1 MEVLIIS
8 ILSYLMG
15 SVPFGFILTKVFLKK
30 DIRDIGSGNIGAT
43 NALRAGNKS
52 LGYGTLFLD
61 IIKAIIPVVYVKLNY
76 PDYIFIAS
84 LCVFL
89 GHIFPIWLKFKG
101 GKGVATYVGILFS
114 INLTI
119 GFVFIGV
126 WFFTFLISKYSSLSS
141 LSASLS
147 IPIYLFFFT
156 SHKLVFFS
164 IMFILLTAFITPIC
178 VLSVINSVK
187 VRIKEFLIAI
197 LVMETLM
204 IGVFCSLDLVVFYL
218 FFEGGL
224 IPMFLI
230 IGIWGGPRRVYSA
243 FKFFLFTLL
252 GSVLLLIAV
261 ISIYWITGT
270 TDITQLLE
278 IKIPKEYQYLLWL
291 AFFSSFAVK
300 LPMWPVHTWLPD
312 AHVEAPTAGSVIL
325 AAILLK
331 MAGYGFMRF
340 SLGLFPVASDYF
352 TPLIFTLSII
362 AIIYT
367 SLVALMQD
375 DMKKLIAYSSVAHM
389 GFVTIG
395 IFSLTKQG
403 LEGSIIQM
411 MSHGLISAAL
421 FLCVGVVYDRLH
433 SRMISSYGGLVNI
446 MPKYAFVFMI
456 FVLAA
461 LGLPGTSGFVGEFLV
476 LVGTFQINIFVAVL
490 ASLGVI
496 LAAAYMLWLYK
507 RVIFGKMASSEIKEM
522 ADLNKTEIYIFASL
536 VFLILFFG
544 IYPEPLFNTIDISV
558 SNLIDNYQTDLNF
571 YLVQTNN

>member
-1 MEVLIIS
+1 MNFPILSAIIFIPLIGAFFIFVTKGVQKNVEKNSKYVAIFSSLTNFLLSIFLWYSFDTTTADFQFVEKKNWMEGFINFQLGVDGIS
-8 ILSYLMG
+8 IL
-15 SVPFGFILTKVFLKK
+15 
-30 DIRDIGSGNIGAT
+30 
-43 NALRAGNKS
+43 
-52 LGYGTLFLD
+52 
-61 IIKAIIPVVYVKLNY
+61 
-76 PDYIFIAS
+76 
-84 LCVFL
+84 
-89 GHIFPIWLKFKG
+89 
-101 GKGVATYVGILFS
+101 
-114 INLTI
+114 
-119 GFVFIGV
+119 
-126 WFFTFLISKYSSLSS
+126 
-141 LSASLS
+141 
-147 IPIYLFFFT
+147 
-156 SHKLVFFS
+156 
-164 IMFILLTAFITPIC
+164 FILLTTFIAPVCIF
-178 VLSVINSVK
+178 SAIHSIK
-187 VRIKEFLIAI
+187 FKIKEFLIAI

-204 IGVFCSLDLVVFYL
+204 LGVFCSLDLVIFYL

-230 IGIWGGPRRVYSA
+230 IGIWGGPKRVYSA

-252 GSVLLLIAV
+252 GSVLMLVAI

-270 TDITQLLE
+270 SDVIKLLDIR
-278 IKIPKEYQYLLWL
+278 IPTEYQYLLWL

-331 MAGYGFMRF
+331 MAGYGFLRF

-352 TPLIFTLSII
+352 TPLIFTLSIM

-367 SLVALMQD
+367 SLVALMQE

-389 GFVTIG
+389 GFVTLG

-411 MSHGLISAAL
+411 ISHGLISAAL
-421 FLCVGVVYDRLH
+421 FLCVGVVYDRFH

-446 MPKYAFVFMI
+446 MPKYSLVFII

-476 LVGTFQINIFVAVL
+476 LVGVLQKNILVAIL

-507 RVIFGKMASSEIKEM
+507 RVIFGKIANSEIKIM
-522 ADLNKTEIYIFASL
+522 TDLNKTEIYIFSSL
-536 VFLILFFG
+536 AFLILFFG
-544 IYPEPLFNTIDISV
+544 VYPEPLFNTIDISV
-558 SNLIDNYQTDLNF
+558 NNLIENYQIDINF
-571 YLVQTNN
+571 HLAETTN

>member
-1 MEVLIIS
+1 MNFP
-8 ILSYLMG
+8 ILSAII
-15 SVPFGFILTKVFLKK
+15 FIPL
-30 DIRDIGSGNIGAT
+30 IGA
-43 NALRAGNKS
+43 L
-52 LGYGTLFLD
+52 
-61 IIKAIIPVVYVKLNY
+61 
-76 PDYIFIAS
+76 
-84 LCVFL
+84 
-89 GHIFPIWLKFKG
+89 
-101 GKGVATYVGILFS
+101 
-114 INLTI
+114 
-119 GFVFIGV
+119 
-126 WFFTFLISKYSSLSS
+126 
-141 LSASLS
+141 
-147 IPIYLFFFT
+147 
-156 SHKLVFFS
+156 
-164 IMFILLTAFITPIC
+164 FILLTKGNQKDVEKNSKYVAIFSSIANLLLSIFLWFSFDNTISDFQFVEEKNWIKGLINFKLGIDGISILFILLTTFIAPIC
-178 VLSVINSVK
+178 IFSGIQSIK
-187 VRIKEFLIAI
+187 FKIKEFLIAI

-204 IGVFCSLDLVVFYL
+204 LGVFCSLDLVIFYL

-230 IGIWGGPRRVYSA
+230 IGIWGGPKRVYSA

-252 GSVLLLIAV
+252 GSVLMLIAI

-270 TDITQLLE
+270 TDVIKLLNLR
-278 IKIPKEYQYLLWL
+278 IPQEYQYILWL

-340 SLGLFPVASDYF
+340 SLGLFPIASDYF
-352 TPLIFTLSII
+352 TPLIFILSII

-411 MSHGLISAAL
+411 ISHGLISAAL
-421 FLCVGVVYDRLH
+421 FLCVGVVYDRYH

-446 MPKYAFVFMI
+446 MPKYAFVLMI
-456 FVLAA
+456 FTLAA
-461 LGLPGTSGFVGEFLV
+461 LGLPGTSGFIGEFLV
-476 LVGTFQINIFVAVL
+476 LVGVFQKNILVAVL

-496 LAAAYMLWLYK
+496 LAAAYMLWLYR
-507 RVIFGKMASSEIKEM
+507 RVVFGKVSSSEIKEM
-522 ADLNKTEIYIFASL
+522 ADLNKTEIYILGCL
-536 VFLILFFG
+536 VFLTLFFG
-544 IYPEPLFNTIDISV
+544 VYPEPLFNTINVSV
-558 SNLIDNYQTDLNF
+558 DNLINQYQADINF
-571 YLVQTNN
+571 YLAGANN

>member
-1 MEVLIIS
+1 ML
-8 ILSYLMG
+8 
-15 SVPFGFILTKVFLKK
+15 
-30 DIRDIGSGNIGAT
+30 
-43 NALRAGNKS
+43 
-52 LGYGTLFLD
+52 
-61 IIKAIIPVVYVKLNY
+61 
-76 PDYIFIAS
+76 
-84 LCVFL
+84 
-89 GHIFPIWLKFKG
+89 
-101 GKGVATYVGILFS
+101 
-114 INLTI
+114 
-119 GFVFIGV
+119 
-126 WFFTFLISKYSSLSS
+126 
-141 LSASLS
+141 
-147 IPIYLFFFT
+147 
-156 SHKLVFFS
+156 
-164 IMFILLTAFITPIC
+164 
-178 VLSVINSVK
+178 
-187 VRIKEFLIAI
+187 
-197 LVMETLM
+197 
-204 IGVFCSLDLVVFYL
+204 GVFCSLDLVLFYL

-230 IGIWGGPRRVYSA
+230 IGIWGGPKRVYSA

-252 GSVLLLIAV
+252 GSVLLLIAI

-270 TDITQLLE
+270 TDVIKLLDMR
-278 IKIPKEYQYLLWL
+278 IPQEYQYLLWL

-300 LPMWPVHTWLPD
+300 LPMWPFHTWLPD

-536 VFLILFFG
+536 VFLTLFFG

>member
-1 MEVLIIS
+1 MNFPILSAIIFIPLIGALFILVTKGTQKNVEKNSKYVAIFSSLANFLLSLFLWFSFDATTSDFQFVEEKNWLKGFVNFQLGIDGIS
-8 ILSYLMG
+8 IL
-15 SVPFGFILTKVFLKK
+15 
-30 DIRDIGSGNIGAT
+30 
-43 NALRAGNKS
+43 
-52 LGYGTLFLD
+52 
-61 IIKAIIPVVYVKLNY
+61 
-76 PDYIFIAS
+76 
-84 LCVFL
+84 
-89 GHIFPIWLKFKG
+89 
-101 GKGVATYVGILFS
+101 
-114 INLTI
+114 
-119 GFVFIGV
+119 
-126 WFFTFLISKYSSLSS
+126 
-141 LSASLS
+141 
-147 IPIYLFFFT
+147 
-156 SHKLVFFS
+156 
-164 IMFILLTAFITPIC
+164 FILLTTFIAPIC
-178 VLSVINSVK
+178 IFSGIHSIK
-187 VRIKEFLIAI
+187 FKIKEFLIAI
-197 LVMETLM
+197 LVMETFML
-204 IGVFCSLDLVVFYL
+204 GVFCSLDLVIFYL

-230 IGIWGGPRRVYSA
+230 IGIWGGPNRVYAA

-252 GSVLLLIAV
+252 GSVLLLIAI
-261 ISIYWITGT
+261 ISIYWIAGT
-270 TDITQLLE
+270 TDVIKLLD
-278 IKIPKEYQYLLWL
+278 IRIPQEYQYLLWL

-300 LPMWPVHTWLPD
+300 LPMWPFHTWLPD

-340 SLGLFPVASDYF
+340 SIGLFPVASDYF
-352 TPLIFTLSII
+352 TPLIFSLSII

-411 MSHGLISAAL
+411 ISHGLISAAL

-446 MPKYAFVFMI
+446 MPKYAFVFMV
-456 FVLAA
+456 FTLAA

-507 RVIFGKMASSEIKEM
+507 RVIFGKMTNSELKKM
-522 ADLNKTEIYIFASL
+522 TDLNKTEIYILHPWYF
-536 VFLILFFG
+536 
-544 IYPEPLFNTIDISV
+544 
-558 SNLIDNYQTDLNF
+558 
-571 YLVQTNN
+571 

>member
-1 MEVLIIS
+1 MNFPILSAIIFIPLIGAFFIFVTTGVQKNVEKNSKYVAIFSSLTNFLLSIFLWYSFDTTTADFQFVEKKNWMEGFINFQLGVDGIS
-8 ILSYLMG
+8 IL
-15 SVPFGFILTKVFLKK
+15 
-30 DIRDIGSGNIGAT
+30 
-43 NALRAGNKS
+43 
-52 LGYGTLFLD
+52 
-61 IIKAIIPVVYVKLNY
+61 
-76 PDYIFIAS
+76 
-84 LCVFL
+84 
-89 GHIFPIWLKFKG
+89 
-101 GKGVATYVGILFS
+101 
-114 INLTI
+114 
-119 GFVFIGV
+119 
-126 WFFTFLISKYSSLSS
+126 
-141 LSASLS
+141 
-147 IPIYLFFFT
+147 
-156 SHKLVFFS
+156 
-164 IMFILLTAFITPIC
+164 FILLTTFIAPVCIF
-178 VLSVINSVK
+178 SAINSIK
-187 VRIKEFLIAI
+187 FKIKEFLIAI

-204 IGVFCSLDLVVFYL
+204 LGVFCSLDLVIFYL

-230 IGIWGGPRRVYSA
+230 IGIWGGPKRVYSA

-252 GSVLLLIAV
+252 GSVLMLVAI

-270 TDITQLLE
+270 SDVIKLLDIR
-278 IKIPKEYQYLLWL
+278 IPTEYQYLLWL

-331 MAGYGFMRF
+331 MAGYGFLRF

-352 TPLIFTLSII
+352 TPLIFTLSIM

-367 SLVALMQD
+367 SLVALMQE

-389 GFVTIG
+389 GFVTLG

-411 MSHGLISAAL
+411 ISHGLISAAL
-421 FLCVGVVYDRLH
+421 FLCVGVVYDRFH

-446 MPKYAFVFMI
+446 MPKYSLVFII

-476 LVGTFQINIFVAVL
+476 LVGVLQKNILVAIL

-507 RVIFGKMASSEIKEM
+507 RVIFGKITNSEIKIM
-522 ADLNKTEIYIFASL
+522 SDLNKTEIYIFSSL
-536 VFLILFFG
+536 AFLILFFG
-544 IYPEPLFNTIDISV
+544 VYPEPLFNTIDISV
-558 SNLIDNYQTDLNF
+558 NNLIENYQIDINF
-571 YLVQTNN
+571 HLAETTN

>member
-1 MEVLIIS
+1 MNFPILSAVIFIPLVGALFIFVTRGPLKNVEKNSKYVAIFSSITNFLLSLFLWFSFDTTILDFQFVEKKYWMNGFINFQLGIDGIS
-8 ILSYLMG
+8 IL
-15 SVPFGFILTKVFLKK
+15 
-30 DIRDIGSGNIGAT
+30 
-43 NALRAGNKS
+43 
-52 LGYGTLFLD
+52 
-61 IIKAIIPVVYVKLNY
+61 
-76 PDYIFIAS
+76 
-84 LCVFL
+84 
-89 GHIFPIWLKFKG
+89 
-101 GKGVATYVGILFS
+101 
-114 INLTI
+114 
-119 GFVFIGV
+119 
-126 WFFTFLISKYSSLSS
+126 
-141 LSASLS
+141 
-147 IPIYLFFFT
+147 
-156 SHKLVFFS
+156 
-164 IMFILLTAFITPIC
+164 FILLTTFIAPIC
-178 VLSVINSVK
+178 IFSGIHSIK
-187 VRIKEFLIAI
+187 FKIKEFLIAI
-197 LVMETLM
+197 LIMETLM
-204 IGVFCSLDLVVFYL
+204 IGVFCSLDLVIFYL

-230 IGIWGGPRRVYSA
+230 IGIWGGHKRVYSA

-252 GSVLLLIAV
+252 GSVLMLVAI

-270 TDITQLLE
+270 TDVIKLLD
-278 IKIPKEYQYLLWL
+278 IRIPQQYQYLLWL

-331 MAGYGFMRF
+331 MGGYGFLRF

-352 TPLIFTLSII
+352 TPLVFTLSVI

-403 LEGSIIQM
+403 IEGSMIQM
-411 MSHGLISAAL
+411 LSHGLISAAL
-421 FLCVGVVYDRLH
+421 FLCVGVLYDRYH

-456 FVLAA
+456 FSLAA
-461 LGLPGTSGFVGEFLV
+461 LGLPGTSGFIGEFLV
-476 LVGTFQINIFVAVL
+476 LVGVFQINVLVAVL

-496 LAAAYMLWLYK
+496 LAAAYMLWLYQ
-507 RVIFGKMASSEIKEM
+507 RVVLGRIGSSEIKEM
-522 ADLNKTEIYIFASL
+522 KDLNKTEIYIFASL
-536 VFLILFFG
+536 VFLTLFFG

-558 SNLIDNYQTDLNF
+558 NNLIDKYETAINF
-571 YLVQTNN
+571 YLVQNNN